1 VRPPGPPDASRA
13 SGQRPPDGIAADL
26 RRIADGFD
34 PVAAGEERHALVHER
49 YPICRNITGEG
60 LRRSPRILQ
69 RIAPLEL
76 HEVPS
81 GTAVFDWVVHREWNV
96 TAARAL
102 AGAGLLSIAPGAGGA

>member
-1 VRPPGPPDASRA
+1 MRLPGPPDARCA

-26 RRIADGFD
+26 RRIDDGFD
-34 PVAAGEERHALVHER
+34 PVATGEEMNALVR
-49 YPICRNITGEG
+49 GLYLICRNITGEG
-60 LRRSPRILQ
+60 LRHSLRILQ

-81 GTAVFDWVVHREWNV
+81 GTAVFDWVVPREWNV

-102 AGAGLLSIAPGAGGA
+102 ARSGLLSIAPGAGGA